1 VSVASRFWVR
11 RLTSITI
18 VLVLIAIA
26 VVITQRFNKFR
37 APVAQVDSDEVA
49 HDGSD
54 RMVGVYTGF
63 EFVERVA
70 GRLIFELASKRTL
83 GLSSGWHEI
92 EGVSLQFYRDGEP
105 GPMLTCDGASFNIQ
119 TRDATLEGSIRIV
132 LPSGAMLTTE
142 AGKFEAS
149 SRRFATNS
157 EVTFV
162 SGASFGRA
170 QSAVFDLEED
180 EIVLSG
186 GVILN
191 SEDGTTL
198 TAQTAVFQRSKGAIV
213 FPAGGKVRFQQGQI
227 EAPLISVDLEK
238 DDGPAR
244 RIELAGGVIAR
255 AEGLSDDGT
264 VVAWIER
271 VVAKNDGKGRWQV
284 DGSTTG
290 PWITVR
296 FVGGEGYFERT
307 LRTWIL
313 RAVLNEEGL
322 INLRAERG
330 ICFDEVPIDGALR
343 SGEARE
349 ARVWFSDGK
358 ATDVELLHDV
368 ILRGEG
374 IEARGYR
381 VRLSPEAGLTM
392 LHGDPTGPERVLLL
406 SPKGRVS
413 CDQAQLFNDEGRAEA
428 RGNVQG
434 IVQGVA
440 LMGGGEDE
448 EGSEPAHF
456 AAEILDVTENGA
468 VYHLREHA
476 RLWQG
481 HRLLLADDVVYRHD
495 IPSVRAAG
503 HVRTTVP
510 ASQLDIEGDP
520 GEDVVVVA
528 RSLDFNQVS
537 GRAVYRGNVRYSDP
551 KHTLSA
557 AEVSLFFNEN
567 NEVTAVE
574 AVGSVEMVEVVTG
587 RRMIGQ
593 KARREVSTQMV
604 TIEGSPVKLSDP
616 SGSEVSG
623 SSLTWNQADGTVSVA
638 GGTETIYYPEE
649 QP

>member
-1 VSVASRFWVR
+1 MSVASRSWVR
-11 RLTSITI
+11 RLTSTAI

-37 APVAQVDSDEVA
+37 TPVAQVDSEEVA
-49 HDGSD
+49 HEGGD
-54 RMVGVYTGF
+54 RTVGVYTGF

-92 EGVSLQFYRDGEP
+92 EGVRLKFYRDGES
-105 GPMLTCDGASFNIQ
+105 GPILTCDGASFNIQ
-119 TRDATLEGSIRIV
+119 TRDATLEGSIRIL

-180 EIVLSG
+180 EIVLGG
-186 GVILN
+186 GVALN
-191 SEDGTTL
+191 SEDGATL
-198 TAQTAVFQRSKGAIV
+198 TAPTAVYQRSKGTIV
-213 FPAGGKVRFQQGQI
+213 FPEGGKVRFQQGQI
-227 EAPLISVDLEK
+227 EAPMMSVDLEK
-238 DDGPAR
+238 DDGPPR
-244 RIELAGGVIAR
+244 RIELRGGVTLG
-255 AEGLSDDGT
+255 AEGLSDEGT
-264 VVAWIER
+264 VSAWMES
-271 VVAKNDGKGRWQV
+271 VVAKHQGNGKWQV
-284 DGSTTG
+284 DATTTG
-290 PWITVR
+290 PWLTVR

-307 LRTWIL
+307 LRAWIL
-313 RAVLNEEGL
+313 RGVLGEKGL
-322 INLRAERG
+322 INLRAEKG
-330 ICFDEVPIDGALR
+330 VCLDEVPIEGAPR

-349 ARVWFSDGK
+349 ARVWFTDGR
-358 ATDVELLHDV
+358 ATDVELLHGV
-368 ILRGEG
+368 ILRGES
-374 IEARGYR
+374 IEARAYR

-413 CDQAQLFNDEGRAEA
+413 CDQGQLFNEDGRAEA

-434 IVQGVA
+434 IVYGVA
-440 LMGGGEDE
+440 LMGAGEDE
-448 EGSEPAHF
+448 DGSDPAHF

-468 VYHLREHA
+468 VYHLRENA

-495 IPSVRAAG
+495 VPSVRAAG

-528 RSLDFNQVS
+528 RSLDYNQVAGS
-537 GRAVYRGNVRYSDP
+537 AVYRGNVRYSDP
-551 KHTLSA
+551 EHTLSA

-574 AVGSVEMVEVVTG
+574 AVGSVELVEMVTG
-587 RRMIGQ
+587 RRMTGQ

-604 TIEGSPVKLSDP
+604 TIEGSPVRLSDP
-616 SGSEVSG
+616 SGNVVSG